1 MSFPYGGFGPGPF
14 LTAATGSIL
23 LNGQFLAATTGN
35 TLLKTT
41 AYNNTSLE
49 GCLQCLHLA
58 CVDPTFWHVAG
69 VLPLVAGGFVL
80 TSTTV
85 HAMRLWV
92 MEAFSIIKRRK

>member
-1 MSFPYGGFGPGPF
+1 MVSPYSGLG
-14 LTAATGSIL
+14 LTPVLVIQSVAC
-23 LNGQFLAATTGN
+23 
-35 TLLKTT
+35 
-41 AYNNTSLE
+41 NNTSLT
-49 GCLQCLHLA
+49 QAATYSLHQA